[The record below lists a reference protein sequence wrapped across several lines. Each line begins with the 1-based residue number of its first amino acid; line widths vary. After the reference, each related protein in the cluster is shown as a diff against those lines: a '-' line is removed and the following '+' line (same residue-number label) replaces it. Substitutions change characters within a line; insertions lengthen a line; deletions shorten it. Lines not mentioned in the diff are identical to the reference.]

1 MIDITPPMPETPPQL
16 TVVDMV
22 RASARKNPDQ
32 EALICGDER
41 LNWSDFDTRINRV
54 ANALIARGIG
64 KGDNVAVLSPNSI
77 AYAELFMGIIRA
89 GACITPLST
98 MASPD
103 ALEKMLAD
111 CGARMLFLANQY
123 RDLAAPFLDRLIAE
137 KVAIDFDASGFT
149 DYEDMLDKAPVTDP
163 MIPIEMTDA
172 VNLIYSS
179 GTTGT
184 PKGILHN
191 HWMRRK
197 WTG

>member
-123 RDLAAPFLDRLIAE
+123 RDLAAPFLDRLSAE
-137 KVAIDFDASGFT
+137 TVAIDFDIQRDMSMPTICSLVQEPSG
-149 DYEDMLDKAPVTDP
+149 VTRP
-163 MIPIEMTDA
+163 PSSSSSNRCLRTTNDA
-172 VNLIYSS
+172 RAI
-179 GTTGT
+179 TT
-184 PKGILHN
+184 
-191 HWMRRK
+191 RS
-197 WTG
+197 

>member
-98 MASPD
+98 MAFRKRPLD
-103 ALEKMLAD
+103 ADSERWATIEIAPAVASHTAA
-111 CGARMLFLANQY
+111 GRRAAQ
-123 RDLAAPFLDRLIAE
+123 LAALAGTRGATRTPPRGGGLHSPAD
-137 KVAIDFDASGFT
+137 
-149 DYEDMLDKAPVTDP
+149 
-163 MIPIEMTDA
+163 
-172 VNLIYSS
+172 SS
-179 GTTGT
+179 SL
-184 PKGILHN
+184 P
-191 HWMRRK
+191 
-197 WTG
+197 